1 MHQIGQRETWRGD
14 VSLEETA
21 DMELDPEDAKL
32 LDPVGQEEI
41 TKWIINGPLK
51 GVNLVFSYW
60 FLRSRLMQEKKNTK
74 HKMNNKQHT
83 SEGGNYK

>member
-21 DMELDPEDAKL
+21 DMELDPDDAKL

-60 FLRSRLMQEKKNTK
+60 FLRSRLMQEKKILNTK
-74 HKMNNKQHT
+74 WIISSTPQK
-83 SEGGNYK
+83 GGNYK